1 MQDILYLTTVKRSLE
16 LKEVVPH
23 RLRTIVL
30 ESIGILINPFCVYF
44 SFHTMELKSW
54 VYDFNMMLLN
64 SHLSSNTLCSGPE
77 PGTLDKVISLN
88 LSVLKLIV

>member
-30 ESIGILINPFCVYF
+30 ESIGSLINPFCVYF
-44 SFHTMELKSW
+44 SFHTMELKS
-54 VYDFNMMLLN
+54 
-64 SHLSSNTLCSGPE
+64 
-77 PGTLDKVISLN
+77 
-88 LSVLKLIV
+88 